1 MGRIFF
7 IAVAMFGAMLL
18 ASQSSWAY
26 YGEEIPEEV
35 EEIPD
40 NINTTD
46 TTWADDWFTKD
57 REDWEDGTSS
67 RRTQEGKKRE
77 RYLMLCQDDSFIYW
91 LDTQNVRWIDMP
103 YSSLESI
110 IDIWVR
116 LEDISEDAEYSY
128 PQKYYMEHFYL
139 RPERQQIQFLSELE
153 VTGKPQNAIKER
165 QYRYEN
171 WENLVPGSTEEE
183 IYYAVVEHMKEL
195 EKSGAVKKRKSDYDF
210 WDDTLRIGGI
220 F

>member
-7 IAVAMFGAMLL
+7 IAIAMFGVMLL
-18 ASQSSWAY
+18 TSQSSWVYA
-26 YGEEIPEEV
+26 GE
-35 EEIPD
+35 
-40 NINTTD
+40 NSD

-57 REDWEDGTSS
+57 GEDRGAS
-67 RRTQEGKKRE
+67 RKTNEGKKKE
-77 RYLMLCQDDSFIYW
+77 RYMLLCQDDSFIYW
-91 LDTQNVRWIDMP
+91 LDTQNVRWMDMP

-139 RPERQQIQFLSELE
+139 RPEKQQIQFLSELE

>member
-1 MGRIFF
+1 
-7 IAVAMFGAMLL
+7 
-18 ASQSSWAY
+18 
-26 YGEEIPEEV
+26 
-35 EEIPD
+35 
-40 NINTTD
+40 
-46 TTWADDWFTKD
+46 
-57 REDWEDGTSS
+57 
-67 RRTQEGKKRE
+67 
-77 RYLMLCQDDSFIYW
+77 
-91 LDTQNVRWIDMP
+91 MP

-139 RPERQQIQFLSELE
+139 RPEKQQIQFLSELE